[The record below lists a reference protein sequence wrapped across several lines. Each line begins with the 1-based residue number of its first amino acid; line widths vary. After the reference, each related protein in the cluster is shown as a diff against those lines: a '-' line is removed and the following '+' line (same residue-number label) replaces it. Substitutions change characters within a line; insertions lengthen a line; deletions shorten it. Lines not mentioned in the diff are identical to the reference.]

1 MLSRRARRDGW
12 SSLDS
17 VLETERRGAADVLW
31 LDRPPVNAADLDS
44 LDALAAEI
52 DRLVESSDRPLV
64 LTGRGPAFS
73 AGADLYRVLGGDHAY
88 AAAFVA
94 ALVRAFTTLFRFP
107 RPLVGA
113 VNGHA
118 IAGGAILACCC
129 DYAVVAEGPVKVG
142 VTELAV
148 GVPYPLAA
156 LEVVRHAVA
165 PERFEEVV
173 FLARTYPP
181 EEARAVG
188 FVDEVAAPEAVLDRA
203 LEVAERLG
211 RVPPATYELIKAAVR
226 RPALERIDGHGTE
239 HDAAATEGWQS
250 DEVHAAIRGFL
261 DRTVGR
267 TG

>member
-1 MLSRRARRDGW
+1 MLEIERRDA
-12 SSLDS
+12 
-17 VLETERRGAADVLW
+17 VDVLW

-44 LDALAAEI
+44 LTELADA
-52 DRLVESSDRPLV
+52 VEGLQAGPGRPLV

-73 AGADLYRVLGGDHAY
+73 AGADLHRILDGDETY

-94 ALVRAFTTLFRFP
+94 GLVRAFTTLFSFP

-129 DYAVVAEGPVKVG
+129 DHAVAADGPFKLG

-165 PERFEEVV
+165 PQRFEEVV
-173 FLARTYPP
+173 FGARTYSPA
-181 EEARAVG
+181 EALAIG
-188 FVDEVAAPEAVLDRA
+188 FVDEVVGAGAVLGRA
-203 LEVAERLG
+203 VEEAERLG
-211 RVPPATYELIKAAVR
+211 RVPAETYALVKRAVR
-226 RPALERIDGHGTE
+226 GPALERISRHAE
-239 HDAAATEGWQS
+239 AHDEAATRGWQS
-250 DEVHAAIRGFL
+250 ADVRGAIRGFL
-261 DRTVGR
+261 DRTVGSR
-267 TG
+267 NG

>member
-1 MLSRRARRDGW
+1 M
-12 SSLDS
+12 
-17 VLETERRGAADVLW
+17 LETERREAADVLW

-44 LDALAAEI
+44 LTALADEV
-52 DRLVESSDRPLV
+52 DRLVDGSDRPLV

-73 AGADLYRVLGGDHAY
+73 AGADLYRVLDGDHAY
-88 AAAFVA
+88 AAEFVEG
-94 ALVRAFTTLFRFP
+94 LVRAFTALFSFP

-129 DYAVVAEGPVKVG
+129 DHVVSAGGRVKIG

-173 FLARTYPP
+173 FGARTYPP
-181 EEARAVG
+181 EEARAIG
-188 FVDEVAAPEAVLDRA
+188 FVDEVVPAAEVLDRA
-203 LEVAERLG
+203 LGVAATLG
-211 RVPPATYELIKAAVR
+211 RVPAGTYALIKTAVR
-226 RPALERIDGHGTE
+226 RPALERIAAHGPA
-239 HDAAATEGWQS
+239 HDAAATKGWQS
-250 DEVHAAIRGFL
+250 DEVRAAIRSFL
-261 DRTVGR
+261 DRTVQGTKR
-267 TG
+267 

>member
-1 MLSRRARRDGW
+1 MLDLVRRDA
-12 SSLDS
+12 
-17 VLETERRGAADVLW
+17 VDVLW

-44 LDALAAEI
+44 LTALADAVERVVAE
-52 DRLVESSDRPLV
+52 SDRPLV

-73 AGADLYRVLGGDHAY
+73 AGADLFGVLDGDDDY

-94 ALVRAFTTLFRFP
+94 GLVRAFTTLFTFP

-129 DYAVVAEGPVKVG
+129 DHAVGADGPFKIG
-142 VTELAV
+142 VTELSV

-173 FLARTYPP
+173 FLARTYSPA
-181 EEARAVG
+181 EAKEIG
-188 FVDEVAAPEAVLDRA
+188 FVAEVVAPEAVLDRA
-203 LEVAERLG
+203 IEVAGRLG
-211 RVPPATYELIKAAVR
+211 RVPPATYELIKSAVR
-226 RPALERIDGHGTE
+226 GPALERIRAGGPD
-239 HDAAATEGWQS
+239 HDASATAGWQS
-250 DEVHAAIRGFL
+250 DEVRAAIRSFL
-261 DRTVGR
+261 DRTVQRGN
-267 TG
+267 G

>member
-1 MLSRRARRDGW
+1 MLG
-12 SSLDS
+12 L
-17 VLETERRGAADVLW
+17 ERRGAADVLW

-44 LDALAAEI
+44 LTELADAV
-52 DRLVESSDRPLV
+52 DRLRTESDGPLV
-64 LTGRGPAFS
+64 LSGRGGAFS
-73 AGADLYRVLGGDHAY
+73 AGADLHRVVEGDAGY

-94 ALVRAFTTLFRFP
+94 GLVRAFTTLFSYP
-107 RPLVGA
+107 RPVVGA

-129 DYAVVAEGPVKVG
+129 DHAVAADGAVKIG

-181 EEARAVG
+181 EEARALG
-188 FVDEVAAPEAVLDRA
+188 FVAEVVPPDEVLDRA
-203 LEVAERLG
+203 LAVAERLG
-211 RVPPATYELIKAAVR
+211 RVPPATYELIKRAVR
-226 RPALERIDGHGTE
+226 RPVLERVEAWGPG
-239 HDAAATEGWQS
+239 HDAAATAGWQS
-250 DEVHAAIRGFL
+250 DEVRSAIRAFL
-261 DRTVGR
+261 ARTIAR
-267 TG
+267 R

>member
-1 MLSRRARRDGW
+1 MLEVERRDGVD
-12 SSLDS
+12 L
-17 VLETERRGAADVLW
+17 LW

-44 LDALAAEI
+44 LTELADSVDGVTAG
-52 DRLVESSDRPLV
+52 SDRPLV
-64 LTGRGPAFS
+64 LAGRGSAFS
-73 AGADLYRVLGGDHAY
+73 AGADLYGVLEGDDSY

-94 ALVRAFTTLFRFP
+94 GLVRAFVTLFSFP

-113 VNGHA
+113 VHGHA
-118 IAGGAILACCC
+118 IAGGAILACSC
-129 DYAVVAEGPVKVG
+129 DHAVCADGPVKIG

-181 EEARAVG
+181 AEARAIG
-188 FVDEVAAPEAVLDRA
+188 FVSEVVPADSVLDRA

-211 RVPPATYELIKAAVR
+211 RVPPATYELIKKAVR
-226 RPALERIDGHGTE
+226 GPVLERIESRGPA
-239 HDAAATEGWQS
+239 HDAEATKGWQS
-250 DEVHAAIRGFL
+250 REVRAAIQGFL
-261 DRTVGR
+261 DRTIAKP
-267 TG
+267 

>member
-1 MLSRRARRDGW
+1 MLEVERRDGVD
-12 SSLDS
+12 L
-17 VLETERRGAADVLW
+17 LW

-44 LDALAAEI
+44 LTELADSF
-52 DRLVESSDRPLV
+52 DRLTTESDRPLV

-73 AGADLYRVLGGDHAY
+73 AGADLFRVLEGDDDY
-88 AAAFVA
+88 TAAFVA
-94 ALVRAFTTLFRFP
+94 GLVRAFTTLFSFP

-129 DYAVVAEGPVKVG
+129 DHVVCADGPVKVG

-181 EEARAVG
+181 DEARAIG
-188 FVDEVAAPEAVLDRA
+188 FVSEVVPAGEVLDRA
-203 LEVAERLG
+203 VAVAERLG
-211 RVPPATYELIKAAVR
+211 RIPPATYELIKTAVR
-226 RPALERIDGHGTE
+226 RPTLERVASHGPE
-239 HDAAATEGWQS
+239 HDAEATRGWQS
-250 DEVHAAIRGFL
+250 DEVRAAIRSFL
-261 DRTVGR
+261 DRTIAKG
-267 TG
+267 

>member
-1 MLSRRARRDGW
+1 M
-12 SSLDS
+12 
-17 VLETERRGAADVLW
+17 LETERRGDVDVLW
-31 LDRPPVNAADLDS
+31 QDRPPVNAADLDS
-44 LDALAAEI
+44 LTALAEEVE
-52 DRLVESSDRPLV
+52 RLAAGSDRPLV

-73 AGADLYRVLGGDHAY
+73 AGADLYRVLGGDHDY
-88 AAAFVA
+88 TAAFVA
-94 ALVRAFTTLFRFP
+94 GLVRAFTTLFSFP

-129 DYAVVAEGPVKVG
+129 DHAIAADGPHRIG

-173 FLARTYPP
+173 FLARTYSPQ
-181 EEARAVG
+181 EARAIG
-188 FVDEVAAPEAVLDRA
+188 FVDEVVPAGVLDRA
-203 LEVAERLG
+203 LEIAERLG
-211 RVPPATYELIKAAVR
+211 RVPPETYELIKKAVR
-226 RPALERIDGHGTE
+226 RPALDRIAAHGPG

-250 DEVHAAIRGFL
+250 DEVRSAIRGFI
-261 DRTVGR
+261 DRTIR
-267 TG
+267 

>member
-1 MLSRRARRDGW
+1 MLD
-12 SSLDS
+12 
-17 VLETERRGAADVLW
+17 LETRGDVDVLW

-44 LDALAAEI
+44 LTELADRVDALTRE
-52 DRLVESSDRPLV
+52 SDRPLV
-64 LTGRGPAFS
+64 LSGRGGAFS
-73 AGADLYRVLGGDHAY
+73 AGADLYRVLDGDDDY
-88 AAAFVA
+88 TAAFVQG
-94 ALVRAFTTLFRFP
+94 LVRAFTTLFSFP

-113 VNGHA
+113 INGHA

-129 DYAVVAEGPVKVG
+129 DHAIAADGPIRIG

-181 EEARAVG
+181 EEAKAIG
-188 FVDEVAAPEAVLDRA
+188 FVDEIVPAGVVLDRA
-203 LEVAERLG
+203 LAVAERLG

-226 RPALERIDGHGTE
+226 TPALERIAAQGDA
-239 HDAAATEGWQS
+239 HDAAATKGWQS
-250 DEVHAAIRGFL
+250 EEVRAAIRSFL
-261 DRTVGR
+261 ERTISK

>member
-1 MLSRRARRDGW
+1 
-12 SSLDS
+12 
-17 VLETERRGAADVLW
+17 VLELERREGVDVLW

-44 LDALAAEI
+44 LNA
-52 DRLVESSDRPLV
+52 LVEMVERATDESDRPLV
-64 LTGRGPAFS
+64 LTGRGAAFS
-73 AGADLYRVLGGDHAY
+73 AGADLHRVLDGDEDY

-94 ALVRAFTTLFRFP
+94 GLVRAFTTLFEFP

-129 DYAVVAEGPVKVG
+129 DHAVAAEGPFKIG

-173 FLARTYPP
+173 FLARTYSP
-181 EEARAVG
+181 EDARAIG
-188 FVDEVAAPEAVLDRA
+188 FVSEVVAPEDVLGRAV
-203 LEVAERLG
+203 EVAERLG
-211 RVPPATYELIKAAVR
+211 RIPAATYELIKRAVR
-226 RPALERIDGHGTE
+226 RPALDRMRAFGPE
-239 HDAAATEGWQS
+239 HDAEAAAGWQS
-250 DEVHAAIRGFL
+250 DEVRTAIRSFL
-261 DRTVGR
+261 ERTVRAGKA
-267 TG
+267 